1 MNRRQSPS
9 QQDPWDDWPATRS
22 RWAYRALACV
32 VIAGSVFVSSAFI
45 GFIVG
50 KLTG

>member
-1 MNRRQSPS
+1 MSRRTPPNFD
-9 QQDPWDDWPATRS
+9 DPWDDWPATRA

>member
-1 MNRRQSPS
+1 MSRRTPPHFD
-9 QQDPWDDWPATRS
+9 DPWDDWPATRS